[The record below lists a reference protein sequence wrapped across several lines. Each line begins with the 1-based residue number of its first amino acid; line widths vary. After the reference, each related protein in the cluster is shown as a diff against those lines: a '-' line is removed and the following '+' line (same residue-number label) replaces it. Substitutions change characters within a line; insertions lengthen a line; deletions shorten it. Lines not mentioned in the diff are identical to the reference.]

1 MAARKTLDRRPGP
14 LPEIHSDGDSVTFA
28 FDLADVP
35 QTRLIVRCDA
45 SGDVFAR
52 LLDLPVQ
59 GPPFPFTA
67 GE

>member
-28 FDLADVP
+28 FDLQDL
-35 QTRLIVRCDA
+35 TSRLMVRCDA
-45 SGDVFAR
+45 NGEVYACIRDPR
-52 LLDLPVQ
+52 PT
-59 GPPFPFTA
+59 GPAFPFTA